1 MTELYVQIKEE
12 LTALAEPQLAR
23 FTQKLLRR
31 PGEEELSGTAAHVL
45 GVRLPALR
53 KLAKRLSKE
62 NWRESVN
69 ALSEHVLRASGGD
82 CACEANE
89 DRVEETR
96 CMGEESRVEE
106 ARCLEEAV
114 CLEEVML
121 WGFLVGNA
129 MEKKRAD
136 LAEQFELIRQYVA
149 QIDNWSLCDSF
160 CASLKFAKEFP
171 AETWEFIAPFLRSDK
186 EYEIRFGVVMIIN
199 YFITEEYIDRLFEIF
214 DSIEH
219 EGYYVKMAV
228 AWAVSICYVKSPQ
241 KTQRYLEHN
250 GLDDFTYNKAL
261 QKIVE
266 SRCVSDET
274 KQRMRKM
281 KRR

>member
-1 MTELYVQIKEE
+1 MDIQYEYIREE

-23 FTQKLLRR
+23 FTERLLRR

-62 NWRESVN
+62 NWRGSVN
-69 ALSEHVLRASGGD
+69 ALSEHVLGALGD
-82 CACEANE
+82 GNACGAQKSRDEA
-89 DRVEETR
+89 
-96 CMGEESRVEE
+96 
-106 ARCLEEAV
+106 AV

-121 WGFLVGNA
+121 WGFLVGSA
-129 MEKKRAD
+129 MEKKRAN
-136 LAEQFELIRQYVA
+136 LTEQLELIRQYVS

-171 AETWEFIAPFLRSDK
+171 AEVWEFIAPYLRSDK
-186 EYEIRFGVVMIIN
+186 EFEIRFGVVMIIN

-228 AWAVSICYVKSPQ
+228 AWAVSMCYVKFPQ
-241 KTQRYLEHN
+241 RTQSYLEHN

-266 SRCVSDET
+266 SRCVSAET
-274 KQRMRKM
+274 KQRMRNM
-281 KRR
+281 KRRQAVCE

>member
-1 MTELYVQIKEE
+1 MDIQYEKIREE
-12 LTALAEPQLAR
+12 LAALAEPQLAR
-23 FTQKLLRR
+23 FTERLLRR

-62 NWRESVN
+62 NWRGSVN
-69 ALSEHVLRASGGD
+69 ALSGHILGNLGGGS
-82 CACEANE
+82 ACEAQK
-89 DRVEETR
+89 
-96 CMGEESRVEE
+96 SRDEE
-106 ARCLEEAV
+106 AVCNGEKSCDEEAV

-121 WGFLVGNA
+121 WGVLVGSA
-129 MEKKRAD
+129 MEKKRAN
-136 LAEQFELIRQYVA
+136 LTEQLELIRQYVP

-171 AETWEFIAPFLRSDK
+171 AEAWEFIAPYLRSDK
-186 EYEIRFGVVMIIN
+186 EFEIRFGVVMIIN

-228 AWAVSICYVKSPQ
+228 AWAVSICYVKFPQ
-241 KTQRYLEHN
+241 RTQSYLEHN

-266 SRCVSDET
+266 SRCVSAET
-274 KQRMRKM
+274 KQRMRNM
-281 KRR
+281 KRRQAACE